1 MTFEEATELSVLAL
15 LDVRARY
22 VESFGH
28 KPKCYVVS
36 QDMYRLLAS
45 PTMFN
50 GATVAVDLSLK
61 GLACYLQKDLQNL

>member
-1 MTFEEATELSVLAL
+1 MTFEEATLLSVNAL
-15 LDVRARY
+15 LDVRERY
-22 VESFGH
+22 METYGRR
-28 KPKCYVVS
+28 PRCYVVS
-36 QDMYRLLAS
+36 QDMYRLLAA